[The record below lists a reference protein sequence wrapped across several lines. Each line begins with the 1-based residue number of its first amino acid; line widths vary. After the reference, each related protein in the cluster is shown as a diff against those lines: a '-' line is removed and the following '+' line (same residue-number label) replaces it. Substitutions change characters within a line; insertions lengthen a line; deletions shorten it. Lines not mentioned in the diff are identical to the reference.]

1 MGDAGGS
8 SSTQTTPHL
17 ASQQEEIQVK
27 AEDWRSFVKLFIR
40 VSFQFLLLLAVVKEK
55 YMGRKSDATPG
66 VHQALNEIQMKALG
80 YVFLMLVGH
89 SVIQ

>member
-55 YMGRKSDATPG
+55 YM
-66 VHQALNEIQMKALG
+66 
-80 YVFLMLVGH
+80 
-89 SVIQ
+89 